1 MYCVVSFHTILSL
14 FLKDGSLTKIEIITT
29 NFDFTFQTSSDITT
43 VEETSLEGSGKV
55 DMAEIHN
62 LTAEIESFVRHA
74 DTDEDKLRE
83 SPEKSTKPVVRP
95 PSPARRSSIDQIT
108 QTKPYVARN
117 SPPTQGRTRNSPPKQ
132 IVTTKVTMTSR
143 SSPESSGP
151 SSEDRI
157 VETIVSAPNETI
169 IRPPTSTRVSPENN
183 DEYPIDRSSETPER
197 DVRVASR
204 ETSPVV
210 LVKVNSEKQLNVSQT
225 SVTTASKFAKSS
237 PPKIIIRGAT
247 EDYEDSLEEQPLPP
261 APNHAVTTPRS
272 SEVEFILEH
281 EQHEIVRTYHTPKPQ
296 TIDELKITESCEDLT
311 SDAKQSTPAV
321 DLEKYQIR
329 YVPLRNF
336 TPEPEYREVE
346 QHKTISKELNSN
358 GIIYNSRQNS
368 QSTSVV
374 KSTEIDK
381 KPTSIMIQSKETM
394 RQNDVQATLPGET
407 NEVVIVR
414 KVPPEPPQRRRSVKD
429 IIASINK
436 CQSLLKIN
444 QENGATHKPSP
455 QYSSIDQI
463 PPNLYTTNASYA
475 SPSNQSG
482 VQNINELQNDEKPIN
497 KIVSEM
503 EYNNNITKI
512 NNTNSN
518 HIDVRHIPIMAE
530 RFDEFNNDELF
541 KKCVVR
547 RDKSEMDWNPLPK
560 PRRSRN
566 LTHEAE
572 MGNL

>member
-1 MYCVVSFHTILSL
+1 
-14 FLKDGSLTKIEIITT
+14 
-29 NFDFTFQTSSDITT
+29 
-43 VEETSLEGSGKV
+43 
-55 DMAEIHN
+55 MAEIHN

-83 SPEKSTKPVVRP
+83 SPEKPSKTVVKR
-95 PSPARRSSIDQIT
+95 PSPERRSSIDQIT
-108 QTKPYVARN
+108 QTTPYVARN
-117 SPPTQGRTRNSPPKQ
+117 SPPNRDRSRNSPPKQ

-143 SSPESSGP
+143 SSPESSRP
-151 SSEDRI
+151 PSEDRN
-157 VETIVSAPNETI
+157 VETNESVPKETI

-210 LVKVNSEKQLNVSQT
+210 LAKVGSEKQLNVSET
-225 SVTTASKFAKSS
+225 TVTTTSKFSKSS
-237 PPKIIIRGAT
+237 PPKIFIREAT

-272 SEVEFILEH
+272 TEVEFILEH

-311 SDAKQSTPAV
+311 ADAKQNATPV
-321 DLEKYQIR
+321 DIEKYQIR

-336 TPEPEYREVE
+336 TPEPEYREAADQQRTV
-346 QHKTISKELNSN
+346 KTEFISN
-358 GIIYNSRQNS
+358 GVTHNVRQNYRS
-368 QSTSVV
+368 EET
-374 KSTEIDK
+374 DN
-381 KPTSIMIQSKETM
+381 KPTSLMTQSDERT
-394 RQNDVQATLPGET
+394 RQNGAQASPQGDN
-407 NEVVIVR
+407 NEVVIVK

-463 PPNLYTTNASYA
+463 PQNLYTTNAT
-475 SPSNQSG
+475 
-482 VQNINELQNDEKPIN
+482 NESIVRKTNDIQET
-497 KIVSEM
+497 
-503 EYNNNITKI
+503 EYNNNIAK
-512 NNTNSN
+512 NNNN
-518 HIDVRHIPIMAE
+518 NNGNIDVRHIPIMAE

>member
-1 MYCVVSFHTILSL
+1 
-14 FLKDGSLTKIEIITT
+14 
-29 NFDFTFQTSSDITT
+29 
-43 VEETSLEGSGKV
+43 
-55 DMAEIHN
+55 MAEIHN

-74 DTDEDKLRE
+74 DTDEEKLRE
-83 SPEKSTKPVVRP
+83 SPEKSSKPVVKP
-95 PSPARRSSIDQIT
+95 PFPPRRSSTDQIT
-108 QTKPYVARN
+108 QTTPYVARN
-117 SPPTQGRTRNSPPKQ
+117 RPPIQDISRNSPPKQ

-143 SSPESSGP
+143 SSPESSRP
-151 SSEDRI
+151 PSEDRN
-157 VETIVSAPNETI
+157 VQTIVSTVPKETI

-204 ETSPVV
+204 ETSPVA
-210 LVKVNSEKQLNVSQT
+210 LVKVSSEKQLNVSET
-225 SVTTASKFAKSS
+225 TVTRTDKFAKSN
-237 PPKIIIRGAT
+237 PPKIFIRGAT

-261 APNHAVTTPRS
+261 APIHTVTTPRS

-296 TIDELKITESCEDLT
+296 TVDELKITESCEDLT
-311 SDAKQSTPAV
+311 TDSKNATPTV
-321 DLEKYQIR
+321 DLEKYKIR

-336 TPEPEYREVE
+336 TPEPEYREAE
-346 QHKTISKELNSN
+346 QQKTVRTEFNSN
-358 GIIYNSRQNS
+358 GKIHNSRQS
-368 QSTSVV
+368 YQSSSAGKSV
-374 KSTEIDK
+374 EIDK
-381 KPTSIMIQSKETM
+381 KPPNSMIQSS
-394 RQNDVQATLPGET
+394 DD
-407 NEVVIVR
+407 EVVIER

-444 QENGATHKPSP
+444 QENGTTHKPSP

-463 PPNLYTTNASYA
+463 PQNVSTTNASNE
-475 SPSNQSG
+475 S
-482 VQNINELQNDEKPIN
+482 VVRNINELHETEKQIN

-503 EYNNNITKI
+503 EYNNNIAKSNKI
-512 NNTNSN
+512 NNNGN

-530 RFDEFNNDELF
+530 RFDDFNNDELF

>member
-1 MYCVVSFHTILSL
+1 MCIVAFHYILS
-14 FLKDGSLTKIEIITT
+14 FYVCILKTQKNLTYSSNIVL
-29 NFDFTFQTSSDITT
+29 TFQTSSDITT
-43 VEETSLEGSGKV
+43 VEETAHEGSEKV

-83 SPEKSTKPVVRP
+83 SPEKSTKPIVKP
-95 PSPARRSSIDQIT
+95 PSQPRRSSIDQIT
-108 QTKPYVARN
+108 QTTSYTARN
-117 SPPTQGRTRNSPPKQ
+117 SPPTQDKSRSSPPKQ

-143 SSPESSGP
+143 SSPERP
-151 SSEDRI
+151 PSEDRNI
-157 VETIVSAPNETI
+157 QTVVSVPKETI

-204 ETSPVV
+204 ETSPVA
-210 LVKVNSEKQLNVSQT
+210 LTKVSSEKQLNVT
-225 SVTTASKFAKSS
+225 ETTITAPSKSS

-247 EDYEDSLEEQPLPP
+247 EDYDDSLEGQPLPA

-281 EQHEIVRTYHTPKPQ
+281 EQHEIVRTYYTPKPQ

-311 SDAKQSTPAV
+311 ASKDTAPAV
-321 DLEKYQIR
+321 DLEKYKIR

-336 TPEPEYREVE
+336 TPEPEHRESE
-346 QHKTISKELNSN
+346 QPTVRTEFHSN
-358 GIIYNSRQNS
+358 GIIPNSRQNY
-368 QSTSVV
+368 QSSTVS
-374 KSTEIDK
+374 KSAEIAK
-381 KPTSIMIQSKETM
+381 KSPSPMIQSSETI
-394 RQNDVQATLPGET
+394 RQNEALSSPSDDT
-407 NEVVIVR
+407 NEVVIER
-414 KVPPEPPQRRRSVKD
+414 KIPPEPPQRRRSVKD

-444 QENGATHKPSP
+444 QENGTTHKPSP

-463 PPNLYTTNASYA
+463 PQSVSSTTNASRNI
-475 SPSNQSG
+475 SEP
-482 VQNINELQNDEKPIN
+482 QNTEKQIN
-497 KIVSEM
+497 KISEM
-503 EYNNNITKI
+503 EYNNNVAKS
-512 NNTNSN
+512 NNNNSNGN